1 MNEVRQRE
9 VARRV
14 FAKELNDST
23 HTVGGGEEKLP
34 VYVLTPLGL
43 KCNRIFIIAALLEKE
58 EVRPDS
64 GIWRVRLADP
74 TGVFIGYVGRFQ
86 PEALES
92 LMDIEPPALVSVTSK
107 VRIFEGRTRNF
118 VTLRPEFINLADAQA
133 RDWWIVETAKA
144 TLRRIEAVEN
154 AKKSEANLSNDVKLA
169 VELYNPDVEEYRTV
183 VKEALLRLVEE
194 YRVEEEAEEEEI
206 EEEFEEIIEE
216 EFEFDE
222 EEWDLSDLLEEE

>member
-1 MNEVRQRE
+1 
-9 VARRV
+9 
-14 FAKELNDST
+14 
-23 HTVGGGEEKLP
+23 
-34 VYVLTPLGL
+34 
-43 KCNRIFIIAALLEKE
+43 
-58 EVRPDS
+58 
-64 GIWRVRLADP
+64 
-74 TGVFIGYVGRFQ
+74 
-86 PEALES
+86 
-92 LMDIEPPALVSVTSK
+92 
-107 VRIFEGRTRNF
+107 
-118 VTLRPEFINLADAQA
+118 VTLIPEFINLADAQA

-169 VELYNPDVEEYRTV
+169 VELYNPDVEEYRIV